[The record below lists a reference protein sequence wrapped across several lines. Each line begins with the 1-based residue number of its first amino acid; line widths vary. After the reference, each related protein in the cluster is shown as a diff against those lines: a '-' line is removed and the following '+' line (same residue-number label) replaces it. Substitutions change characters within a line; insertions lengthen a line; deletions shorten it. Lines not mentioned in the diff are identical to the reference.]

1 MNKTIIFFALI
12 FWVNLVFA
20 QQKENKITIGTIDT
34 VQSNI
39 LGEKRKIW
47 VYVPDQEAN
56 SVFSKQP
63 YPVVYLLDGNA
74 HFYSVVGMIHQLSR
88 NMVCPKMIVVGI
100 LNTDRTRDL
109 TPTHID
115 AEPPHYVSSADSAFY
130 KTSGGGENF
139 IAFIEKELMPHIET
153 KYKTAPYKMLIGHSY
168 GGLAVMQTFVHH
180 NNLFNAYICIDPT
193 MHWDNQ
199 KLMKQAQKF
208 LAEKKFQGK
217 SLYLGIANTLD
228 KDIDIKKVPKDTT
241 LNTHIIRPIL
251 ALHTSF
257 EQNGQNGIKYKGKY
271 YADDTHSSASL
282 ITTYDALRFIFDF
295 YPLKLTMKDYTDS
308 TVALADKYQDHFIKI
323 SKQIGYIVKPD
334 EAEMNYMGYDFLDQQ
349 HFSKAKSFFKTNID
363 NYPESFNVYSSMGD
377 FYVAIDDKEQA
388 IQFYTK
394 ALTIRDH
401 PSTRKKLDKLKTNK
415 AE

>member
-1 MNKTIIFFALI
+1 MNKTIILLFLI

-20 QQKENKITIGTIDT
+20 QQKENKIIIGTVDS

-47 VYVPDQEAN
+47 VYVPDPDSN
-56 SVFSKQP
+56 SIFLKQQ
-63 YPVVYLLDGNA
+63 YPVVYLLDGSS
-74 HFYSVVGMIHQLSR
+74 HFYSVAGMIHQLSR

-139 IAFIEKELMPHIET
+139 IAFIEKELIPHIEA

-180 NNLFNAYICIDPT
+180 NNLFNAYISIDPS

-199 KLMKQAQKF
+199 KLMKQAQK
-208 LAEKKFQGK
+208 LLTEKRFEGK
-217 SLYLGIANTLD
+217 SLYLGIANTM
-228 KDIDIKKVPKDTT
+228 DINMDLKKVLKDTT
-241 LNTHIIRPIL
+241 ENTHIIRPIL
-251 ALHTSF
+251 GLHNSF
-257 EQNGQNGIKYKGKY
+257 EQNMHNGIKYKGRY
-271 YADDTHSSASL
+271 YADDSHSSLPL
-282 ITTYDALRFIFDF
+282 IATYDALRFIFDF

-308 TVALADKYQDHFIKI
+308 TVALADKYQKHFIEI
-323 SKQIGYIVKPD
+323 SKQIGYIVKPE
-334 EAEMNYMGYDFLDQQ
+334 EAEMNYMGYDFLEQN
-349 HFSKAKSFFKTNID
+349 HFSKGMSFFKMNID

-377 FYVAIDDKEQA
+377 FYIAIDDKAKA
-388 IQFYTK
+388 IEFYTK
-394 ALTIRDH
+394 ALTIKDN
-401 PSTRKKLDKLKTNK
+401 PSTRKKLDKLKSNK
-415 AE
+415 TE

>member
-1 MNKTIIFFALI
+1 MNKTILLFALI

-20 QQKENKITIGTIDT
+20 QQKEDKIIIGTIDS

-39 LGEKRKIW
+39 LGEKRKLW
-47 VYVPDQEAN
+47 VYVPDQDTN
-56 SVFSKQP
+56 SIFSKQQ
-63 YPVVYLLDGNA
+63 YPVVYLLDGNS
-74 HFYSVVGMIHQLSR
+74 HFHSVVGVIHQLSR

-115 AEPPHYVSSADSAFY
+115 AEPPYYVSSADTTFY

-139 IAFIEKELMPHIET
+139 IAFIEKELMPHIEA
-153 KYKTAPYKMLIGHSY
+153 KYKTVPYKMLIGHSY

-180 NNLFNAYICIDPT
+180 NNLFNTYISIDPS

-199 KLMKQAQKF
+199 KLMKQAQKV
-208 LAEKKFQGK
+208 LAGKRFEGK
-217 SLYLGIANTLD
+217 SLYLGIANTMD
-228 KDIDIKKVPKDTT
+228 KDMDIKKVPKDTT
-241 LNTHIIRPIL
+241 LNTNIIRPIL

-257 EQNGQNGIKYKGKY
+257 EQNKRNGIKYKGKY
-271 YADDTHSSASL
+271 YADDTHSSVPL

-308 TVALADKYQDHFIKI
+308 TVDLADKYQKHFIEI
-323 SKQIGYIVKPD
+323 SKQIGYTVKPD
-334 EAEMNYMGYDFLDQQ
+334 EAEMNYTGYDFLDQK
-349 HFSKAKSFFKTNID
+349 HLSKAKSFFKMNID

-377 FYVAIDDKEQA
+377 FYIAIDDKTKA
-388 IQFYTK
+388 IEFYTK
-394 ALTIRDH
+394 ALTIKDY

-415 AE
+415 TE

>member
-1 MNKTIIFFALI
+1 MDKKIIFFALI
-12 FWVNLVFA
+12 FWVKLIFA
-20 QQKENKITIGTIDT
+20 QQKENKITIGIIDS

-47 VYVPDQEAN
+47 VYVPDQDAN
-56 SVFSKQP
+56 SIFSKQQ

-74 HFYSVVGMIHQLSR
+74 HFHSVVGVIHQLSR

-115 AEPPHYVSSADSAFY
+115 AEPPYYVSSADTAFY

-139 IAFIEKELMPHIET
+139 IAFIEKELMPHIEA
-153 KYKTAPYKMLIGHSY
+153 KYKTAPYKMLVGHSY

-180 NNLFNAYICIDPT
+180 NNLFNTYITIDPS

-199 KLMKQAQKF
+199 KLMKQAQKV
-208 LAEKKFQGK
+208 LAEKRFEGK
-217 SLYLGIANTLD
+217 SLYLGIANTMD
-228 KDIDIKKVPKDTT
+228 KDMDIKKVPKDTT

-257 EQNGQNGIKYKGKY
+257 EQNKRNGIKYKGKY
-271 YADDTHSSASL
+271 YADDTHSSVPL

-308 TVALADKYQDHFIKI
+308 TVDLADKYQKHFIKI
-323 SKQIGYIVKPD
+323 SKQIGYTVKPD
-334 EAEMNYMGYDFLDQQ
+334 EAEMNYTGYDFLDQK
-349 HFSKAKSFFKTNID
+349 HFSKAKSFFKINID
-363 NYPESFNVYSSMGD
+363 NYPGSFNVYSSMGD
-377 FYVAIDDKEQA
+377 YYIAIDDKTKA
-388 IQFYTK
+388 IEFYTK
-394 ALTIRDH
+394 ALTIKEH
-401 PSTRKKLDKLKTNK
+401 PSTRKKLDKLKANK
-415 AE
+415 TE